1 MKNNESFNKL
11 SIDLQVQVIEKTIE
25 KVDSTI
31 ESLKL
36 LDQKDI
42 NINQKIDLYYILKDK
57 LIEFRNDL
65 LLKKEQ

>member
-1 MKNNESFNKL
+1 MFEQK
-11 SIDLQVQVIEKTIE
+11 
-25 KVDSTI
+25 
-31 ESLKL
+31 